1 MSVQRAAIPAL
12 MLPLFSRHRLQL
24 LQALLY
30 VLVDS
35 AKDGDTLSTAAGG
48 RSLMPS
54 SAITYISR
62 V

>member
-1 MSVQRAAIPAL
+1 MSVLRAATPAL
-12 MLPLFSRHRLQL
+12 MLRLVAPLQL

-48 RSLMPS
+48 
-54 SAITYISR
+54 
-62 V
+62 